1 MCSVALRAASIP
13 LLDFRQGVVQRRA
26 SNIINPSVGGLLA
39 NDARSVAP
47 ATLRAARV
55 ALAALW
61 ILLLASVISACA
73 GAPELVDHEAMLLD
87 SEDEIQASLHDAWLP
102 EHEPLRVERAAGSEL
117 SLAQRV
123 AHDAYEERGGDS
135 LFVEA
140 GGALSPLGVDVVE
153 TLRRVWEHGLFVEDY
168 RIGEIDAH
176 LATLADARQRVEI
189 GSELVLSEE
198 ERREVAARF
207 ALLSPWRLLE
217 AERAA
222 LLVAALPL
230 PRLDELRVRQ
240 AAAIEELQ
248 AVGVELEWL
257 LMEELLHYATTVRF
271 SNYWYWDHETL
282 VEVGLIRPDPNGPE
296 LEEGEDPLSVDGMEW
311 RPAYRISSVDPQ
323 ELRAAEAELLGRA
336 LRSFVAD
343 LSGADAQ
350 QAVAD
355 LEPRH
360 DQYQRL
366 KQAFAR
372 YRDIYTQGGWP
383 EVEITRELELGD
395 RHASLGSL
403 RERLLVE
410 GFLLSQS
417 EEEAYD
423 EALQH
428 AVERYQE
435 THQLIVTG
443 TTTEP
448 TLRSLNK
455 SVEHRLAEIAA
466 TMERW
471 RSSPAIADHDAY
483 RVEINIPDF
492 HAELRDGDELLSRF
506 RVVVGRASPSW
517 SAQNMR
523 TPIFSDEMERV
534 VLNPYWNL
542 PQSIIRNEVMPAL
555 EEDPKYLLTRNY
567 EIVAQYGER
576 VFMRQL
582 PGPGNALGQVKFL
595 FPNEYAVYMHDTPSR
610 GLFGRNLRAYSHGCI
625 RVEDPLDFAERL
637 IARDRGW
644 TGAETRRFMRRALAR
659 EGEET
664 TVRLEHPF
672 PVHVAY
678 FVVRVDEENATHFL
692 ADIYGLDEERVAALE
707 SRASGWLPPQSA

>member
-1 MCSVALRAASIP
+1 M
-13 LLDFRQGVVQRRA
+13 QRRA
-26 SNIINPSVGGLLA
+26 STITRRSVGDVVSRASRAETTHTARLALVLVWALLIA
-39 NDARSVAP
+39 S
-47 ATLRAARV
+47 
-55 ALAALW
+55 AL
-61 ILLLASVISACA
+61 SACA
-73 GAPELVDHEAMLLD
+73 GAPELVDHEAMLRD
-87 SEDEIQASLHDAWLP
+87 SEDEIRAALHSAWLP
-102 EHEPLRVERAAGSEL
+102 EHEPLRVTRESDGERSQL
-117 SLAQRV
+117 QLV
-123 AHDAYEERGGDS
+123 AREAYAEREGDS
-135 LFVEA
+135 LFVESD
-140 GGALSPLGVDVVE
+140 GVLSDLGVEVVE

-168 RIGEIDAH
+168 RVDEIDAH

-189 GSELVLSEE
+189 GAELVLSDE

-207 ALLSPWRLLE
+207 SLLSPWRLIE
-217 AERAA
+217 ADRAA
-222 LLVAALPL
+222 ILVAALPL
-230 PRLDELRVRQ
+230 PRLDELRARQ
-240 AAAIEELQ
+240 STALDELQ

-271 SNYWYWDHETL
+271 ANYWYWDHETL
-282 VEVGLIRPDPNGPE
+282 VEVGLVRPDPNGPE
-296 LEEGEDPLSVDGMEW
+296 LEEGDDPMSVDGMEW
-311 RPAYRISSVDPQ
+311 RPAYRISGVDPE

-336 LRSFVAD
+336 LRSFAAD
-343 LSGADAQ
+343 LSGADARDI
-350 QAVAD
+350 VAA

-360 DQYQRL
+360 EQYQRL
-366 KQAFAR
+366 KVAFAR
-372 YRDIYTQGGWP
+372 YRDIYAQGGWP
-383 EVEITRELELGD
+383 EVPITRELELGD
-395 RHASLGSL
+395 RHDSLQVL
-403 RERLLVE
+403 RERLLAE

-423 EALQH
+423 EALQR

-455 SVEHRLAEIAA
+455 SVEHRLAEIAT

-471 RSSPAIADHDAY
+471 RSSPAIADHDTY

-595 FPNEYAVYMHDTPSR
+595 FPNEFAVYMHDTPSR

-625 RVEDPLDFAERL
+625 RVQDPLDFAERL

-644 TGAETRRFMRRALAR
+644 TGAETRRFMRRALER

-678 FVVRVDEENATHFL
+678 FVVRVDEDNATHFL

-707 SRASGWLPPQSA
+707 SRASGWLPRESA